1 MKNIYHIMKNHP
13 HSGNVSL
20 KKKKKKKSILMVTNI
35 YSKHA
40 SIAGPTALCF

>member
-20 KKKKKKKSILMVTNI
+20 KKKKKVNFNGDEYL
-35 YSKHA
+35 
-40 SIAGPTALCF
+40 

>member
-20 KKKKKKKSILMVTNI
+20 KKKKKKKINFNGDEYL
-35 YSKHA
+35 
-40 SIAGPTALCF
+40 